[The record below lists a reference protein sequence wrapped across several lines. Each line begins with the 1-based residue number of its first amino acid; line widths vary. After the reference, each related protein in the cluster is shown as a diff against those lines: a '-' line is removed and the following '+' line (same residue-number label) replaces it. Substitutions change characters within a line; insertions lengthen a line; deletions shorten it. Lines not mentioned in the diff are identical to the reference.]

1 MNETTV
7 ILKVLETTGPCPP
20 TWDTLMLVIGVIEEY
35 PDIAGISGGG
45 TVGSVGRIMV
55 LLNTI
60 GLGEGFVG

>member
-20 TWDTLMLVIGVIEEY
+20 TWDTMMLVIGVIEEY

-55 LLNTI
+55 LPNTI
-60 GLGEGFVG
+60 GLGKGFVG

>member
-45 TVGSVGRIMV
+45 TVGSNGTPSKR
-55 LLNTI
+55 
-60 GLGEGFVG
+60 FVRKKTWTQK

>member
-35 PDIAGISGGG
+35 PDIAGTSGGG
-45 TVGSVGRIMV
+45 TVGSVG
-55 LLNTI
+55 
-60 GLGEGFVG
+60 